1 MITGKL
7 DTSRLNNLM
16 AVFAKETKKSMDEVV
31 EDQSAI
37 IVGHL
42 IAITPPGKAK
52 GQNLTKNGGIAKSAK
67 KLGEATMKA
76 DINSLFPTTRLQSHV
91 VWGMIEDGFRWGT
104 GRGAKKIG
112 EYAES
117 VADLK
122 RVHRKSRSRRTG
134 RVRTGTIGQNMAL
147 TKASIRNAYIKEKI
161 KNVGVLNAGW
171 LRAAN
176 DLGTSKR
183 AVPAWIRRHGNKPGG
198 VQRRKSKT
206 GLSITVRNHMWY
218 FPKNMEARMNAAAYR
233 RQIGLEKAI
242 EAMLYKKAMKLTQKL
257 AKKF

>member
-76 DINSLFPTTRLQSHV
+76 DINSLFPTTRLKSHV

-122 RVHRKSRSRRTG
+122 RVHRKSRSRTTG
-134 RVRTGTIGQNMAL
+134 RVKTGTIGQNMAL
-147 TKASIRNAYIKEKI
+147 TKKSILNAYIKDQI
-161 KNVGVLNAGW
+161 KDVGMLNAGW

-176 DLGTSKR
+176 ELGTSKR
-183 AVPAWIRRHGNKPGG
+183 QVPAWIRRHGNMPGG
-198 VQRRKSKT
+198 VKQRNSKH
-206 GLSITVRNHMWY
+206 GFYITVSNRMSY
-218 FPKNMEARMNAAAYR
+218 FPKNMASRMQAAVHR
-233 RQIGLEKAI
+233 RENGLEIAL
-242 EAMLYKKAMKLTQKL
+242 EAMFLRKAQKINQ
-257 AKKF
+257 KMRNK